1 MNFARITGD
10 LRRPGF
16 LAEARRFSD
25 ERRPVNATELE
36 RFVGLNAITLGAA
49 FHDAWFGAI
58 RRNQAEE
65 CLNLIHTAALARC

>member
-1 MNFARITGD
+1 
-10 LRRPGF
+10 
-16 LAEARRFSD
+16 
-25 ERRPVNATELE
+25 
-36 RFVGLNAITLGAA
+36 LGAA